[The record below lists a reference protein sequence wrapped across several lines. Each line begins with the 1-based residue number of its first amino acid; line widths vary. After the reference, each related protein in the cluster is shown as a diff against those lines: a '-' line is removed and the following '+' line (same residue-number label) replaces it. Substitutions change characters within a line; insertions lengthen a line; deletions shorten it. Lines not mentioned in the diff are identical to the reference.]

1 MHTRLSVRLAGL
13 TAWLAAMIAVGMLA
27 ATGCRSTSAA
37 PANPL
42 AVVSVARPVVRQV
55 RDHLDLTGNTAPFYS
70 VKLVARV
77 EGYLEKVHFTDGAQV
92 KKGELLF
99 TIQQS
104 QYRAQLQ
111 QAQSQVMSQKAAL
124 AHARIEYR
132 RYSGLER
139 KHAAAETEVDH
150 WLYKTQTAQADLLNA
165 RAQLKL
171 AELNLGYTQVRAP
184 FNGWIGR
191 HLVDPGNLV
200 GAMGKQTIL
209 AVIDRIDPLY
219 VYFTINERDLLRI
232 IRMRRRQG
240 LPMERPVVPA
250 YFGLADE
257 KGYPHRGR
265 LDFAS
270 TAVTPTTGTL
280 QVRGIF
286 PNHDHSV
293 LPGLF
298 VRVRLTAAKAHEA
311 LLVPG
316 DAISYDQQGPYV
328 LVVDKDDIVRRR
340 SVKIGFQTGAMMVIN
355 QGLTTKDRVVVQGL
369 LQAIPGRKVK
379 PEPYVAGS
387 GPSSAGAGN

>member
-1 MHTRLSVRLAGL
+1 
-13 TAWLAAMIAVGMLA
+13 
-27 ATGCRSTSAA
+27 
-37 PANPL
+37 
-42 AVVSVARPVVRQV
+42 VVTVARPVVSEV
-55 RDHLDLTGNTAPFYS
+55 RDHLDFTGNTAPFYS

-92 KKGELLF
+92 KKGDLLF

-111 QAQSQVMSQKAAL
+111 QAQAQIMSQKAAL
-124 AHARIEYR
+124 AHAQIEYR

-139 KHAAAETEVDH
+139 KHAASQTEVDH
-150 WLYKTQTAQADLLNA
+150 WLYKTQTAQAGLLNA
-165 RAQLKL
+165 RAQVKL
-171 AELNLGYTQVRAP
+171 ATLNLDYTQVRAP

-200 GAMGKQTIL
+200 GAMGKQTVL

-232 IRMRRRQG
+232 IRMRRREG
-240 LPMERPVVPA
+240 LPIARPVVPA

-257 KGYPHRGR
+257 KGHPHRGR

-270 TAVTPTTGTL
+270 IAVTPTTGTL

-311 LLVPG
+311 LLIPG

-328 LVVDKDDIVRRR
+328 LLVDKSDTVRRR
-340 SVKIGFQTGAMMVIN
+340 SVKTGFQVGTMMVID

-379 PEPYVAGS
+379 PEPYAASTGS
-387 GPSSAGAGN
+387 SSTGAGD